1 MRILLQKVSE
11 ASVTI
16 DGEVH
21 GAIKR
26 GFCLL
31 VGAEDSDTSE
41 EVDYLVRKIS
51 KLRVF
56 EDADDKMNLS
66 LNDVDGSVLSVSQF
80 TLYANTK
87 KGNRPSFVDAGD
99 PAHAEKIYDEFNQK
113 MAATGIP
120 VATGIFGADMQVAL
134 VNDGPVTIW
143 FDTDHK

>member
-21 GAIKR
+21 GAIKK

-99 PAHAEKIYDEFNQK
+99 PTHAEKIYAEFNQK

-120 VATGIFGADMQVAL
+120 VATGVFGADMQVAL

>member
-21 GAIKR
+21 GAIKK

-41 EVDYLVRKIS
+41 EVEYLVRKIS

-99 PAHAEKIYDEFNQK
+99 PAHAEKIYAEFNQK

-120 VATGIFGADMQVAL
+120 VATGVFGADMQVAL
-134 VNDGPVTIW
+134 VNDGPATIW

>member
-1 MRILLQKVSE
+1 MRVLLQKVSE

-21 GAIKR
+21 GAIQQ

-31 VGAEDSDTSE
+31 AGAQDSDTSE
-41 EVDYLVRKIS
+41 EVDYLVHKIS

-56 EDADDKMNLS
+56 EDAAGKMNLS
-66 LNDVDGSVLSVSQF
+66 LSDVDGSILSVSQF
-80 TLYANTK
+80 TLYASTK
-87 KGNRPSFVDAGD
+87 KGNRPSFTAAGE
-99 PAHAEKIYDEFNQK
+99 PQHAKQLYDELNTK
-113 MAATGIP
+113 LAATGIP
-120 VATGIFGADMQVAL
+120 VATGVFGADMQVAL

>member
-21 GAIKR
+21 GAIKK

-99 PAHAEKIYDEFNQK
+99 PAHAEKVYDEFNQK
-113 MAATGIP
+113 MVATGIP
-120 VATGIFGADMQVAL
+120 VATGVFGADMQVAL